1 MKLRAIWVLGCLVAC
16 ALAPMGCAKPGLAG
30 TSWQASRVELDTGS
44 TVKGEDA
51 FIISGDLS
59 LAFLDELR
67 CTRTDWRGTV
77 EGAYTLEGDT
87 LTLTLDGNVTE
98 CTYNGKEIGIG
109 PDKIGLTT
117 YLTRVDK
124 QMRKSSSW
132 DVLFFID
139 KAHTI
144 LYDEYK

>member
-1 MKLRAIWVLGCLVAC
+1 MKLKAIWVLGCLAAC
-16 ALAPMGCAKPGLAG
+16 ALAL
-30 TSWQASRVELDTGS
+30 SWQASRVELDTGG
-44 TVKGEDA
+44 TVNGEDA
-51 FIISGDLS
+51 FIISGEMS
-59 LAFLDELR
+59 LAFLDDMR

-117 YLTRVDK
+117 YLTR
-124 QMRKSSSW
+124 
-132 DVLFFID
+132 ID
-139 KAHTI
+139 K
-144 LYDEYK
+144 